1 MPESNLM
8 APRGAVTHLA
18 HYGRTDGVWRITW
31 DMGKGKR
38 KDTLQMAAGPTLVY
52 QMWERLDSHLSVI
65 IETTVTNPG
74 EERQVSDAKVAAREL
89 AEILAMFMKPHFT
102 SADAIAGEAM
112 RRREARLAGE
122 EVETAG
128 VGSLR
133 FTPPPGTVKYDQPR
147 KAPRPAKKSTPKRTG
162 SIPQDSVDGIRVA
175 LQSGKFTVEQLA
187 NLYNVPVEEVEKLKG

>member
-1 MPESNLM
+1 MSDLM
-8 APRGAVTHLA
+8 APRGAVCNLD
-18 HYGRTDGVWRITW
+18 HYGRADGVWQITW
-31 DMGKGKR
+31 DMGSGKR
-38 KDTLQMAAGPTLVY
+38 KVTNQMAAGPTLIY
-52 QMWERLDSHLSVI
+52 QMWDRLDSHLSVI
-65 IETTVTNPG
+65 IETEVTNPG
-74 EERQVSDAKVAAREL
+74 EEKEVSDAKVAAREL
-89 AEILAMFMKPHFT
+89 AEILAMFMVPHFT

-133 FTPPPGTVKYDQPR
+133 FTPPPGTVRYDKPP
-147 KAPRPAKKSTPKRTG
+147 KAARPAKRSAPKRSG
-162 SIPQDSVDGIRVA
+162 SIPKDSEDGIRVA